1 MLVVDDGVLALLDQQ
16 LDEVTEA
23 ASELLPELA
32 RCDQGVLAGLL
43 LELVGHLTDDVGV
56 LHVGLHVRSD
66 PAPAPSGAKIK
77 TTSVV
82 VTNAYFCLVWQSFS
96 DDFPARR
103 R

>member
-16 LDEVTEA
+16 LDKVTEA
-23 ASELLPELA
+23 ASELLPELP

-66 PAPAPSGAKIK
+66 PPPAPGGAKIK

-82 VTNAYFCLVWQSFS
+82 VTNAFVFMLLQTF
-96 DDFPARR
+96 FGHFEEN
-103 R
+103 